1 MVLNLLTEDQF
12 QEAIKES
19 KVFAVG
25 GFRRSGT
32 PQQLLRLIR
41 EAYDQSK
48 QPDNIT
54 LIFSSTP
61 TDPGVDILAKEGL
74 LDCVIGSFLGS
85 IPEIRKLIQS
95 NRIKGY
101 SLPQGQI
108 SLLFREISRGSP
120 GLISKVGM
128 LTFVDPNYGG
138 GKLNE
143 KTTTE
148 LVKRIQLLGE
158 DYLLYTAPKIDVALL
173 RGSSV
178 DSEGNISM
186 EAEPIKTE
194 FLSMAQAAKN
204 SGGKVFVQILKVE
217 KERLDPQKVDLP
229 AFLVDGVI
237 VCNNP
242 ETDHRQTNR
251 HQYFEG
257 YTSKV
262 VEEKSI
268 QGEDDVLYKR
278 LIAKRSL
285 KWLENIKVLN
295 LGQGLPE
302 LVGTYLKKNPEKYDS
317 ITICLESGVIG
328 GRPERRPDFGVTINP
343 TAFLTQDNQFVL
355 FDGGFLDMAILSFAQ
370 IDQEGKVNVSRIGK
384 AEFGGGGF
392 MDIVHRTKQILFVG
406 SFTAKGLEIGSTD
419 YTLKI
424 ISEGK
429 IHKFVQS
436 VDQLTFTPQ
445 QIIKNQMIKVVTER
459 CTFKIENES
468 LTLIEIVKGVDLEKD
483 ILGQMD
489 FVPNISENLK
499 VVNSP
504 LMNV

>member
-1 MVLNLLTEDQF
+1 MALNLLTENQF
-12 QEAIKES
+12 QEEIKNR

-41 EAYDQSK
+41 ETYNKSK

-85 IPEIRKLIQS
+85 IPEIRELIQS

-128 LTFVDPNYGG
+128 FTFVDPNYGG
-138 GKLNE
+138 GRLNE

-148 LVKRIQLLGE
+148 IVKRIQLFGE

-173 RGSSV
+173 RGSAC

-204 SGGKVFVQILKVE
+204 SGGKVFVQVLKVE
-217 KERLDPQKVDLP
+217 RERFDPQKVDLP

-237 VCNNP
+237 VCKNP
-242 ETDHRQTNR
+242 NTDHRQTNR

-257 YTSKV
+257 YTSKLV
-262 VEEKSI
+262 KKTSIREE
-268 QGEDDVLYKR
+268 GDVLYKK
-278 LIAKRSL
+278 LIAKRVL
-285 KWLENIKVLN
+285 KRLENIKVLN

-302 LVGTYLKKNPEKYDS
+302 LVGTYMKKYPEKYDP

-370 IDQEGKVNVSRIGK
+370 VDREGRVNVSRIGD

-406 SFTAKGLEIGSTD
+406 SFTAKGLEIGSENH
-419 YTLKI
+419 TLNI
-424 ISEGK
+424 YSEGE
-429 IHKFVQS
+429 IHKFVQT

-445 QIIKNQMIKVVTER
+445 HRNNNQKIMVITER
-459 CTFKIENES
+459 CTFKIENGS
-468 LTLIEIVKGVDLEKD
+468 VTLIEIVKGVNLEKD
-483 ILGQMD
+483 IFEQMD
-489 FVPNISENLK
+489 FTPKVSENLE
-499 VVNSP
+499 VVDS
-504 LMNV
+504 LGTFE